1 MRLLQR
7 VLFGVPQHHSVL
19 LSLVLLLPGALQLV
33 RITGSRKSLMD
44 MPLIP
49 F

>member
-19 LSLVLLLPGALQLV
+19 LSLVLLPGALQLV

-44 MPLIP
+44 MPLMP